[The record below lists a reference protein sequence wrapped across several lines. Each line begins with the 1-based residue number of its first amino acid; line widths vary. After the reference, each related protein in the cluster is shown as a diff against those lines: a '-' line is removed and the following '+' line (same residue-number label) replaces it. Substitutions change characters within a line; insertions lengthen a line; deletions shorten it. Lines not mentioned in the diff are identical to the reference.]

1 MKKII
6 LLFTFS
12 AVFVLSAFSQV
23 DAGFGKFNLGVYGAM
38 PLLNMRKIFDGGIG
52 GSLKYEYN
60 LSHNIKYLKKSYVA
74 NRLFI
79 TLESGFEAFVVKNE
93 LQNANVPSTYTYIP
107 IKIGVKYYALAGLY
121 AEAQYGTCNYGDH
134 GGGHAPD
141 YSGGIGYSFK
151 PGFELGVRYEKW
163 TQFPQNHVHDQY
175 GQTGPFA
182 STSNFSQLAVR
193 LSERF

>member
-1 MKKII
+1 MKKVI

-12 AVFVLSAFSQV
+12 TVFVLKGFSQS
-23 DAGFGKFNLGVYGAM
+23 DAGFGKFNLGAYGATA
-38 PLLNMRKIFDGGIG
+38 LWNMRSIFDAGVG

-60 LSHNIKYLKKSYVA
+60 LSYHINFLKKSYVA
-74 NRLFI
+74 NRIFI
-79 TLESGFEAFVVKNE
+79 TLESGFEAFAVKE
-93 LQNANVPSTYTYIP
+93 KLQNANVPSTYTYIP
-107 IKIGVKYYALAGLY
+107 VKIGLKYYALAGLY

-151 PGFELGVRYEKW
+151 PGFEFGVRYEKW
-163 TQFPQNHVHDQY
+163 TQFPQNHVYSQY